1 MIKTAQIEA
10 LDEHNFHFIT
20 AITKLQIE
28 SLIKSGVI
36 QLDLF
41 DEKVIEVTVADI
53 RYILRR
59 NPLRAKEIADN
70 RQDKFQALLAKVE
83 RSNNYLKDHERA
95 GVDIQLRDLKA
106 YADKLKILSWL
117 DFNVDDRSIHLS
129 QDEHRLEVVSRLD
142 GCYVIKTD
150 LTVEQCDAQTVHD
163 RYKDLSQVEHAF
175 RTMKT
180 GLLQVR
186 PVYVRKAKRTRGH
199 VFITSLAYMIIH
211 EIRHLLPEAKNIP
224 VKEIIDA
231 LTAINLVELEDRNER
246 FYRVPTPTRE
256 TQALLDQ
263 LEISIP
269 LLIPKQ
275 GLPLL

>member
-1 MIKTAQIEA
+1 
-10 LDEHNFHFIT
+10 
-20 AITKLQIE
+20 
-28 SLIKSGVI
+28 
-36 QLDLF
+36 
-41 DEKVIEVTVADI
+41 
-53 RYILRR
+53 
-59 NPLRAKEIADN
+59 
-70 RQDKFQALLAKVE
+70 
-83 RSNNYLKDHERA
+83 
-95 GVDIQLRDLKA
+95 
-106 YADKLKILSWL
+106 
-117 DFNVDDRSIHLS
+117 
-129 QDEHRLEVVSRLD
+129 
-142 GCYVIKTD
+142 
-150 LTVEQCDAQTVHD
+150 
-163 RYKDLSQVEHAF
+163 
-175 RTMKT
+175 MKT

-275 GLPLL
+275 GLRLL